1 MSKQAGADRAWLDAA
16 HLSVSRRRP
25 CVQACWA
32 MAGRQTPSL
41 GACVLRSSGAVCRL
55 PSETYAPDQ
64 VSSRVRQGR
73 VHPCKTIGRTTD
85 ALPRSPVYKFRR
97 LQFLFDSSFASQP
110 QFGSSLFRFFRGSGL
125 QTLPI
130 PLTAPQEQGPKP
142 RWTMA
147 LVQRLLAEPCCKGIV
162 LHNWSDVE
170 RMGILPQ
177 ARFCLLL
184 PALLGTL
191 RPHRGTGPRKAIK
204 PSSLSSYCS
213 LTL

>member
-1 MSKQAGADRAWLDAA
+1 MAGGSRPPCRNRREPTEHGWTRLTCQSAA
-16 HLSVSRRRP
+16 GVH
-25 CVQACWA
+25 ACRHAYWA

-73 VHPCKTIGRTTD
+73 VHPCKTIGRATD

-130 PLTAPQEQGPKP
+130 PLTVPQEQGPKP

-147 LVQRLLAEPCCKGIV
+147 LVQRLVVTPC
-162 LHNWSDVE
+162 
-170 RMGILPQ
+170 R
-177 ARFCLLL
+177 
-184 PALLGTL
+184 ALLQGHCSPQL
-191 RPHRGTGPRKAIK
+191 VRCQENGHSSTGPIMPDSA
-204 PSSLSSYCS
+204 CFVG
-213 LTL
+213 